1 MYIPIQRYVHI
12 PIIYPFIRFTL
23 PETSS
28 KFAPETLGVG
38 SDEFPF
44 GFWPEY
50 QLCFA
55 LVVSFKF
62 VSGFFRV
69 L

>member
-1 MYIPIQRYVHI
+1 MIQGVYTIQRYVHI

-28 KFAPETLGVG
+28 KFALETLGVG

-44 GFWPEY
+44 GFWPP
-50 QLCFA
+50 A
-55 LVVSFKF
+55 LSFEP
-62 VSGFFRV
+62 
-69 L
+69 